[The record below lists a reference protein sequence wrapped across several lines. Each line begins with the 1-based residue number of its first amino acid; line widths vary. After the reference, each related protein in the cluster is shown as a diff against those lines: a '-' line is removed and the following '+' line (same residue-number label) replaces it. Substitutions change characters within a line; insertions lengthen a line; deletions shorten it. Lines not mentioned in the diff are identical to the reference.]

1 MESKF
6 LIVLVNY
13 NNWKDTLECID
24 SLRKSG
30 VKDSNIL
37 IIENCSTNDSLQKLK
52 AAESNINI
60 INTHKNL
67 GFTGGNNLG
76 IEYAIRNKYKFVI
89 ILNNDTIV
97 DINNPIKLL
106 IDGMEKNED
115 VTLGTGRIFYFP
127 DKERIWYNGGKLIK
141 WRGMAIHF
149 NFGKNKNALTLSNEL
164 KNVDF
169 ISGCFMC
176 IRLSDIMKLG
186 FLDNNFFMYLD
197 DVEFCSRALK
207 KNLKLLFIPNAI
219 IYHKAM
225 GEKERT
231 PKRIYYSIRNR
242 KLLIN
247 LHFGIISKIYF
258 SVVLIIKR
266 AVWFFT
272 NKKYYNLLLY
282 AVRDYNNKYF
292 GQAPEYIK

>member
-1 MESKF
+1 MDSNF

-13 NNWKDTLECID
+13 NNWEDTLECID
-24 SLRKSG
+24 SLKKSG
-30 VKDSNIL
+30 VKDLNIL
-37 IIENCSTNDSLQKLK
+37 IVENCSSNDSLQKLK
-52 AAESNINI
+52 TAGQSIKI
-60 INTHKNL
+60 ISTQKNL

-76 IEYAIRNKYKFVI
+76 IKYAIKNKYVYVI
-89 ILNNDTIV
+89 LLNNDTIV

-106 IDGMEKNED
+106 IDEMEHNKD
-115 VTLGTGRIFYFP
+115 ATLGTGRIFYYP
-127 DKERIWYNGGKLIK
+127 DKNRIWYNGGKLIK

-149 NFGKNKNALTLSNEL
+149 NYRKNKNALTLTNEL

-176 IRLSDIMKLG
+176 IRLSDIASLG
-186 FLDNNFFMYLD
+186 FLDDNFFMYSD
-197 DVEFCSRALK
+197 DVEFCARALK

-225 GEKERT
+225 GEKERSA
-231 PKRIYYSIRNR
+231 KRIYYSIRNR
-242 KLLIN
+242 RLLIN

-258 SVVLIIKR
+258 SLVLALKR
-266 AVWFFT
+266 TIWFFT
-272 NKKYYNLLLY
+272 NNQNYKLLAY
-282 AVRDYNNKYF
+282 ATKDYNNKYF